1 MNPPVVNPLALTRQL
16 QAWRAGHD
24 GDIAYRGLAEALKR
38 LVLDGRLPL
47 DAKLPGERRLAEA
60 LGLSRI
66 TVTAA
71 LDRLRADGFIV
82 SRVGSGSFTAL
93 PSGAAGR
100 RDPLHHRDGSGV
112 IDMATAVV
120 PASEHVHAA
129 YAQALGSLPIHL
141 PGHGYGPVGIEGLRR
156 IIADNYAALGLP
168 TSADGVVVTAGAQ
181 NAFAL
186 LLRAIGRPGDAVVI
200 DHPTFHHAIDAILR
214 GGLKP
219 APVPL
224 PAEGWDMEALTETI
238 ARVRPR
244 LVYLIGA
251 HHNPTGRVMTAKQEA
266 AVADAARRAG
276 AIVVFDETLRD
287 LGFDRPPPPPRDL
300 GARVVRL
307 GSTSK
312 SWWGGLRIG
321 WLRAGPDVVEA
332 VVRTRASMDLG
343 VPIIEQLAAAAL
355 LAGDAS
361 PLEERRRLLSTQE
374 AHLRQTLNAVLPDW
388 TAPRPCGG
396 LSLWVELPRPA
407 SEALAVSAGRLGVR
421 IAPGTR
427 FGVGGA
433 FQHFIRLPFTL
444 PPAELTRAVD
454 ILAQAWTAI
463 DARRGRTPRR
473 DEGVFL

>member
-1 MNPPVVNPLALTRQL
+1 MNAPVVNPLALTRQL

-168 TSADGVVVTAGAQ
+168 TSPDGVVVTAGAQ

-214 GGLKP
+214 AGLKP

-251 HHNPTGRVMTAKQEA
+251 HHNPTGRVMTAEQEA
-266 AVADAARRAG
+266 AVADAALRAG
-276 AIVVFDETLRD
+276 SIVVFDETLRD

-300 GARVVRL
+300 GPHVVRL

-454 ILAQAWTAI
+454 ILAQAWTAL
-463 DARRGRTPRR
+463 DTRRRRTTRG
-473 DEGVFL
+473 DEGVVL